1 MVEEE
6 EEEEEGT
13 NHRDCLVRERIS
25 SLFHVFAGRFTGIT
39 GGREG
44 VKTSI
49 AGTRNWNVS

>member
-6 EEEEEGT
+6 EEEGT
-13 NHRDCLVRERIS
+13 SHRDCLVRERIS